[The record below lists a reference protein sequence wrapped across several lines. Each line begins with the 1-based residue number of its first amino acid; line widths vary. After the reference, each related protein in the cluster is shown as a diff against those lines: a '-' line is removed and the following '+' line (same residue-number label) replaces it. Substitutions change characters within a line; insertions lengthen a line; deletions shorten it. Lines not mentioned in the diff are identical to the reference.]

1 MNHNLFSM
9 RQQKLRINSLLH
21 INAVKSAAEVIK
33 ESSLEADFNLDDSF
47 CEAQEDL
54 KQSWRQTKVSDVL
67 ITFLSVLIN

>member
-33 ESSLEADFNLDDSF
+33 ESSLEADFNLDDS
-47 CEAQEDL
+47 L

>member
-21 INAVKSAAEVIK
+21 VNAVKSAAEVIK
-33 ESSLEADFNLDDSF
+33 ESSLEADFNLDDS
-47 CEAQEDL
+47 L